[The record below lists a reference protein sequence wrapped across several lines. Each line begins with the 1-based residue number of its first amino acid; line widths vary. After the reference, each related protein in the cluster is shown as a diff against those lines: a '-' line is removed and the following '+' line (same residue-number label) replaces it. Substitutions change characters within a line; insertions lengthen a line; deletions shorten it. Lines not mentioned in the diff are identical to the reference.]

1 MFVSKHI
8 GMMLLV
14 LSIIVLLS
22 LFIVV
27 TKNPSVVREG
37 FEQKIYRVKVFMQQ
51 GCGHCTRFKPHFE
64 AFKNK
69 LTAYFSS
76 DDGKNCNS
84 KVVFDYID
92 ISSDNENQFNKY
104 KVTGTPSVIL
114 TENDGTQVSIF
125 NGYQM
130 NCQGLADWV
139 SSIITCI
146 PREVCASV

>member
-1 MFVSKHI
+1 MAVNNHI

-27 TKNPSVVREG
+27 TKSPQRVLREG
-37 FEQKIYRVKVFMQQ
+37 FEQKVYRVKVFMQS

-64 AFKNK
+64 TFKTK
-69 LTAYFSS
+69 MTTFFSS

-92 ISSDNENQFNKY
+92 LADDGEKEFNKY
-104 KVTGTPSVIL
+104 KITGTPSVIL

-139 SSIITCI
+139 SSVITCI
-146 PREVCASV
+146 PRELCTM